1 MSAKP
6 RGLGRGLDALL
17 PKVEKGG
24 VQQLQVTRLIPSP
37 FQPRKRLDEAGIAE
51 LAASIAAKGV
61 LQPIVV
67 RPVDGGFEI
76 VAGERRF
83 RAAQRA
89 GLTSLPAIVR
99 ELSDQE
105 TLEIA
110 IVENLQR
117 EDLNAMEEARAF
129 KLLLDFGMNQE
140 RVAEAVGKSRSAIA
154 NTLRLLALP
163 ERAQTAVEDGVI
175 AAGHARA
182 ILGQPE
188 TDRDWALD
196 EIVRRGLTVR
206 EAEGLRRPAA
216 TPSRTR
222 PAGRYV
228 RLEEDLSRFAGTR
241 VTIAGGAKKGRIELH
256 FKGEDELQRLLELLG
271 YQG

>member
-17 PKVEKGG
+17 PKVDKGG
-24 VQQLQVTRLIPSP
+24 VQQLQIGQLTPSP
-37 FQPRKRLDEAGIAE
+37 FQPRQKLDEAGIAE
-51 LAASIAAKGV
+51 LADSIASKGV
-61 LQPIVV
+61 IQPIVA
-67 RPVDGGFEI
+67 RPVADGYEI

-89 GLTSLPAIVR
+89 GLKTIPAIVK
-99 ELSDQE
+99 ELNDQE

-154 NTLRLLALP
+154 NTLRLLSLP
-163 ERAQTAVEDGVI
+163 QAAQDGIESGLI

-182 ILGQPE
+182 ILAQPE
-188 TDRDWALD
+188 GDREWAFN
-196 EIVRRGLTVR
+196 EIVRLGLTVR
-206 EAEGLRRPAA
+206 DSERLKRPSAKAERRKA
-216 TPSRTR
+216 
-222 PAGRYV
+222 AGRYV
-228 RLEEDLSRFAGTR
+228 KLEEDLSRFAGTR
-241 VTIAGGAKKGRIELH
+241 VKVAGSGKKGRIELH
-256 FKGEDELQRLLELLG
+256 FHNEDELQRLLELLG
-271 YQG
+271 YEG

>member
-24 VQQLQVTRLIPSP
+24 VQQLQVAQLQPSP
-37 FQPRKRLDEAGIAE
+37 FQPRKRLDESGIAE
-51 LAASIAAKGV
+51 LADSISRKGV
-61 LQPIVV
+61 IQPIVV
-67 RPVDGGFEI
+67 RPLEGGYEI

-83 RAAQRA
+83 TAAKQA
-89 GLTSLPAIVR
+89 GLTTIPAIVR
-99 ELSDQE
+99 ELTDQE

-140 RVAEAVGKSRSAIA
+140 RVAEAVGKSRSSIA
-154 NTLRLLALP
+154 NTLRLLMLP
-163 ERAQTAVEDGVI
+163 GRAQDAVEAGVI

-182 ILGQPE
+182 ILAQPE
-188 TDRDWALD
+188 ADREWAFD
-196 EIVRRGLTVR
+196 EIVRHDLTVR
-206 EAEGLRRPAA
+206 EAEGLKRLSPKAERRKA
-216 TPSRTR
+216 
-222 PAGRYV
+222 AGRYV
-228 RLEEDLSRFAGTR
+228 KLEEDLSRFAGTR
-241 VTIAGGAKKGRIELH
+241 VKIAGSGKKGRIELH
-256 FKGEDELQRLLELLG
+256 FHDEDELQRLLDLLG
-271 YQG
+271 YEA